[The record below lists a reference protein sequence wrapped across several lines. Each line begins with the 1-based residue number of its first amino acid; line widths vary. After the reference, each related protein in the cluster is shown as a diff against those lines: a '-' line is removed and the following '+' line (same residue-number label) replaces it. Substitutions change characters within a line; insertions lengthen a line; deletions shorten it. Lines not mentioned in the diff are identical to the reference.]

1 MNVLFR
7 RTRSICLIIAICFT
21 PSAVNAAE
29 REAYALSAAATTKD
43 EIAKREAQLS
53 RLQERMV
60 ANIEQMISSFD
71 ITRPGSADEVMRSM
85 RPLVHQLNLTSKQ
98 LLANQDAY
106 FDSLRSLHTA
116 VVEAP
121 TKYRAAAAAF
131 ERYAQDE
138 PFDDIRKDYLVLA
151 ESWSLVASKMERRV
165 SPIRQEGRDIIE
177 FKKYLERTSL
187 FLDRFETHLAS
198 FPDTPSGDAEFEMQM
213 RRYVGGVESL
223 RRLLLGFR
231 EKVGA
236 SSKSQ
241 ALTSESGVAADL
253 PRRDPLQGIFKPAMP
268 VMVQKDTVARPAVL
282 RTDSA
287 DNVNV
292 WGSEFED
299 VWKD

>member
-1 MNVLFR
+1 MNLVFR
-7 RTRSICLIIAICFT
+7 RTRSICLIIVCFT

-29 REAYALSAAATTKD
+29 RDAYALSAAATTKD
-43 EIAKREAQLS
+43 EIAKQDAHLS
-53 RLQERMV
+53 RLQERME
-60 ANIEQMISSFD
+60 ANIEQMITSFD

-116 VVEAP
+116 IVEAP
-121 TKYRAAAAAF
+121 SKYRAAAAAF
-131 ERYAQDE
+131 ERYARDE
-138 PFDDIRKDYLVLA
+138 PFDDIKKDYLSLA
-151 ESWSLVASKMERRV
+151 ESWSLVASQIERRV

-198 FPDTPSGDAEFEMQM
+198 FPDTTSGDAEFEMQM

-241 ALTSESGVAADL
+241 AVTNESGIAAEL
-253 PRRDPLQGIFKPAMP
+253 PRRDPLAGIFKPAMP
-268 VMVQKDTVARPAVL
+268 AAAHRRDVVRPAVL
-282 RTDSA
+282 QTDSA